1 MSELHPLVDVD
12 NRSAPLA
19 RFYAEPVTITTAD
32 RQVAGIVVDVW
43 RWFTGDATGVR
54 VDNGDHLVLPDDQE
68 WTITHRDGQKHT
80 ATTALGTRSRAQ
92 QESGKGMQIRR

>member
-12 NRSAPLA
+12 HRSAPLA

-54 VDNGDHLVLPDDQE
+54 VDNGDHLVPPDDQE
-68 WTITHRDGQKHT
+68 WTITHRDRSETYRHNSAGNPLTRT
-80 ATTALGTRSRAQ
+80 AG
-92 QESGKGMQIRR
+92 IR